1 MINQCFLPYRPAS
14 SPQLSHDDTHSRIEH
29 YASRYETSWTLGR
42 SFSKITFK
50 RKKKEELEATSAVL
64 KET

>member
-42 SFSKITFK
+42 SFSKQSFK
-50 RKKKEELEATSAVL
+50 KFQRLRAA
-64 KET
+64 